1 MIRRRKSGRNRNRK
15 SDGDKTDSDTQSGKE
30 NNSKKFSNNN
40 KRPEKSAIQIL
51 QKKIPKTSVVI
62 IKGRTSNFSYADA
75 LVKLRKQ
82 IPLEEIGINAT
93 KIKKTTNGA
102 VLIEV
107 PGANSKDLAGEL
119 RSRATNILGEEAIVS
134 CPEIKGEIRV
144 VGFDES
150 VSASDIATGISKAG
164 GCNAS
169 EVTITPI
176 IPMRNGLCMTWVL

>member
-1 MIRRRKSGRNRNRK
+1 M
-15 SDGDKTDSDTQSGKE
+15 
-30 NNSKKFSNNN
+30 
-40 KRPEKSAIQIL
+40 QI
-51 QKKIPKTSVVI
+51 QKKIPKASVVI
-62 IKGRTSNFSYADA
+62 TKGRTSNFSYADA

-93 KIKKTTNGA
+93 KIKKTTNDA

-150 VSASDIATGISKAG
+150 VSASDIAIGISKAG

-176 IPMRNGLCMTWVL
+176 IPMRNGLCMTWVKCPITAALKASIAGKIPLSWTMARLELQKPRKMRL